1 MMNIMEKQPNSII
14 EWSDKIFTHL
24 LKLKEDNSDIR
35 FLTRQMNTRNRL
47 DQGYWFTGNEDYA
60 FISIVKKG
68 DSMNKTKTIGFV
80 LTDDRNNNKF
90 KLSIEVVY
98 KAEENDKMI
107 QFYKKF
113 IDKVEGFEE
122 KRDQSY
128 VKHFSSNYSVI
139 DNFDKYFVS
148 TYHILLDLAKDMEL
162 EDELLIGDELFND
175 SIDKIKKIKESRES
189 LDNKTNSYWVFQAN
203 PKHYRIIAALEDNV
217 LNSWVVNAHRDKIK
231 KGDKIII
238 RVGGEN
244 TGVYAL
250 ATAISDVCKFV
261 DEEPDSLYYVDG
273 DTSSLRE
280 RVRLRL
286 DHNLSNMPF
295 GLEKMNSIDL
305 NGGNAG
311 TNFSANKEQYNAI
324 LGHVLSLKNN
334 NPMKNQPLNQIL
346 YGPPGTGKTYNTI
359 NKAIEIINP
368 SFDLKQSRD
377 IVKTE
382 YQRLV
387 EEGQIV
393 FTTFHQSMC
402 YEDFIE
408 GIKPQEP
415 VGDDSNL
422 TYKVDDGIFK
432 IICKKAKYIS
442 GNLEKVIEEFKD
454 EISEP
459 NGKSP
464 ITIKGAGTTFDVIYR
479 GTNVFYVYPHAS
491 TKVKPWYP
499 VNIDNIFKSFETDDY
514 TTVYNPT
521 YIREILKY
529 LVHNRGLQ
537 REENIDVEDKKF
549 VLIIDE
555 INRGNVSQIFGELIT
570 LIEED
575 KRLGCDEALEAILPY
590 SKEKFSVPKNLH
602 IIGTMN
608 TADRSVEALDAALRR
623 RFTFEEMPPKPILIK
638 EEGKLKDHNGVL
650 KGIDLVVL
658 LELINKRI
666 EKLLDKDHKIGHSYF
681 MSVETMYDLKQT
693 FQNKI
698 IPLLQEYFY
707 GDYGKIGLVLGA
719 GFFNEDGKQDKEDI
733 FAYFNVYD
741 KSMLGRPVYS
751 FKNLM
756 ELDGDEFNEVVNTLL
771 GKPVSVEKKLS
782 NEKINVQ

>member
-1 MMNIMEKQPNSII
+1 MTKKEYLGEIKNILSSKLEFINKYKVSSWTENTHFWI
-14 EWSDKIFTHL
+14 E
-24 LKLKEDNSDIR
+24 
-35 FLTRQMNTRNRL
+35 
-47 DQGYWFTGNEDYA
+47 
-60 FISIVKKG
+60 
-68 DSMNKTKTIGFV
+68 TI
-80 LTDDRNNNKF
+80 D
-90 KLSIEVVY
+90 
-98 KAEENDKMI
+98 A
-107 QFYKKF
+107 
-113 IDKVEGFEE
+113 
-122 KRDQSY
+122 
-128 VKHFSSNYSVI
+128 
-139 DNFDKYFVS
+139 
-148 TYHILLDLAKDMEL
+148 
-162 EDELLIGDELFND
+162 LIGDEIVHYELLLNNNRELSIELHFEGDDFNIFKEKLSD
-175 SIDKIKKIKESRES
+175 ISIDSSLLRNGKRKYIPFSISFKDIIKADNNLE
-189 LDNKTNSYWVFQAN
+189 LDN
-203 PKHYRIIAALEDNV
+203 IDLI
-217 LNSWVVNAHRDKIK
+217 
-231 KGDKIII
+231 
-238 RVGGEN
+238 
-244 TGVYAL
+244 
-250 ATAISDVCKFV
+250 V
-261 DEEPDSLYYVDG
+261 DEIIK
-273 DTSSLRE
+273 
-280 RVRLRL
+280 RL
-286 DHNLSNMPF
+286 DF
-295 GLEKMNSIDL
+295 LEHELGEEVRKIVKELDV
-305 NGGNAG
+305 
-311 TNFSANKEQYNAI
+311 NKRMLYNT
-324 LGHVLSLKNN
+324 
-334 NPMKNQPLNQIL
+334 MKNQPLNQIL

-359 NKAIEIINP
+359 NKAIGIINP

-479 GTNVFYVYPHAS
+479 GTNVFYVYPHAIIRD
-491 TKVKPWYP
+491 KPWYP
-499 VNIDNIFKSFETDDY
+499 VNIDNIFKAFETDDY

-733 FAYFNVYD
+733 FADFNGYD

-756 ELDGDEFNEVVNTLL
+756 ELPDDKFNDVINTLFNN
-771 GKPVSVEKKLS
+771 KRSVPVENLS
-782 NEKINVQ
+782 HAQQN